1 MLRRP
6 GAAASRLVQPGHACA
21 MHTIRAVLAIL
32 VLAGPGAAQEVVSF
46 PTDDGGVVYA
56 DLYGRGD
63 RGVVLAH
70 GGRFTKESWAEQAQ
84 VLSEAGFRTL
94 AIDFRGR
101 GQSRG
106 GPGAA
111 SGNDGAHYDV
121 SAAVRYLYRQG
132 AKRVSVVGASF
143 GGGAAARASVEAAP
157 GEIDRI
163 VLIAHSPINEPER
176 IKGRKLFIISRD
188 DVSGSGTLRLTSIR
202 DQYERAPDPKEL
214 VILDGSAHAQHMF
227 STDQGP
233 RLLSEILRFLSEP

>member
-1 MLRRP
+1 
-6 GAAASRLVQPGHACA
+6 
-21 MHTIRAVLAIL
+21 MHTLRAVLTIL
-32 VLAGPGAAQEVVSF
+32 VLAGPGAAQELVSF

-56 DLYGRGD
+56 DLYGCGE

-84 VLSEAGFRTL
+84 ALSEAGFLTL

-106 GPGAA
+106 GSGAVPGDDAA
-111 SGNDGAHYDV
+111 YYDV
-121 SAAVRYLYRQG
+121 LAAVRYLHRLG
-132 AKRVSVVGASF
+132 AHRVSVVGASF
-143 GGGAAARASVEAAP
+143 GGEAAARASVEAAP

-163 VLIAHSPINEPER
+163 VLIAHSPINEPGR
-176 IKGRKLFIISRD
+176 IKGRKLFITSRD
-188 DVSGSGTLRLTSIR
+188 DLSGSGTLRLPSIR
-202 DQYERAPDPKEL
+202 DQYERAPHPKEL

-227 STDQGP
+227 STDQGL

>member
-1 MLRRP
+1 
-6 GAAASRLVQPGHACA
+6 
-21 MHTIRAVLAIL
+21 MHTLRAVLAIL
-32 VLAGPGAAQEVVSF
+32 VLAGPGAAQELVSF

-56 DLYGRGD
+56 DLYGCGE

-84 VLSEAGFRTL
+84 ALSKAGFLTL

-106 GPGAA
+106 GSGAA
-111 SGNDGAHYDV
+111 PGDDGAHYDV
-121 SAAVRYLYRQG
+121 LAAVRYLHRRG
-132 AKRVSVVGASF
+132 AQRVSVVGASF
-143 GGGAAARASVEAAP
+143 GGEAAARASVEAAP
-157 GEIDRI
+157 GVIDRI

-176 IKGRKLFIISRD
+176 IKGRILFITSRN
-188 DVSGSGTLRLTSIR
+188 DVSGSGTLRLPSIR

-214 VILDGSAHAQHMF
+214 VILSGSAHAQHMF

-233 RLLSEILRFLSEP
+233 RLLSEILRFLSQP

>member
-1 MLRRP
+1 
-6 GAAASRLVQPGHACA
+6 
-21 MHTIRAVLAIL
+21 MHTLRAVLAIL
-32 VLAGPGAAQEVVSF
+32 VLAGPVAAQELVFF

-56 DLYGRGD
+56 DLYGSGE

-84 VLSEAGFRTL
+84 ALSEAGFLTL

-106 GPGAA
+106 GSGATPG
-111 SGNDGAHYDV
+111 GDGAYYDV
-121 SAAVRYLYRQG
+121 LAAVRYLHRRG
-132 AKRVSVVGASF
+132 AHGVSVVGASF

-163 VLIAHSPINEPER
+163 VLIAHSPIKEPER
-176 IKGRKLFIISRD
+176 IKGRKLFITSRD
-188 DVSGSGTLRLTSIR
+188 DSSGSGTLRLPSIQ
-202 DQYERAPDPKEL
+202 DQYERAPEPKEL

-227 STDQGP
+227 GTDQGP

>member
-1 MLRRP
+1 
-6 GAAASRLVQPGHACA
+6 
-21 MHTIRAVLAIL
+21 MHTLRAVLAIL
-32 VLAGPGAAQEVVSF
+32 VLAGPVAAQELVSF

-56 DLYGRGD
+56 DLYGSGE

-84 VLSEAGFRTL
+84 ALSEAGFLTL

-106 GPGAA
+106 GSGAMPG
-111 SGNDGAHYDV
+111 GDGAYYDV
-121 SAAVRYLYRQG
+121 LAAVRYLHRRG
-132 AKRVSVVGASF
+132 AHGVSVVGASF

-163 VLIAHSPINEPER
+163 VLIAHSPIKEPER
-176 IKGRKLFIISRD
+176 IKGRKLFITSRD
-188 DVSGSGTLRLTSIR
+188 DSSGSGTLRLPSIQ
-202 DQYERAPDPKEL
+202 DQYERAPEPKEL

-227 STDQGP
+227 GTDQGP